1 MNGAMPFP
9 IKCLGDV
16 EKVDLTKLPHI
27 SSGIKSLDRIIKGL
41 FDSQLIV
48 VTGERG
54 QGKSTLASWIL
65 ANALDQDRNIF
76 AYSGE
81 LPDYNFRSWLDF
93 QIAGS
98 QNIDTTYNEW
108 NDADY
113 TLKSEAA
120 VKLSEFYQGRA
131 YIYDNSAVTQ
141 GKLQDVLL
149 GSVKYAADN
158 LGCTL
163 FLIDNIM
170 TAVSAGEDMYAV
182 QSNFVKDLKA
192 IASTKNV
199 TIIMIAHPR
208 KTERGKALE
217 NNDVSGTSDITNLA
231 DTILTYSRISDDKS
245 DYDSEIQ
252 VTKNRLTGKLATKT
266 QSIKVHYSEKTKRI
280 ISDDDKEPNRSMCCF
295 KNTYVPF

>member
-1 MNGAMPFP
+1 MNNAMPFP

-27 SSGIKSLDRIIKGL
+27 SCGIKSLDRIIKGL

-65 ANALDQDRNIF
+65 ANALNQGRKIF

-93 QIAGS
+93 QIAGA
-98 QNIDTTYNEW
+98 QNIDTSYNEW

-113 TLKSEAA
+113 TLKDSAA
-120 VKLSEFYQGRA
+120 IKLSAYYQGRA
-131 YIYDNSAVTQ
+131 YIYDNSAICN
-141 GKLQDVLL
+141 GKLQDALL
-149 GSVKYAADN
+149 GSIKYAAES
-158 LGCTL
+158 LGCTI

-170 TAVSAGEDMYAV
+170 TAVNSGDDMFSV
-182 QSNFVKDLKA
+182 QSQFVKDLKS
-192 IASTKNV
+192 IAAAMNI
-199 TIIMIAHPR
+199 TILLVAHPK
-208 KTERGKALE
+208 KTERGKSLE
-217 NNDVSGTSDITNLA
+217 NNDVSGSADITNLA
-231 DTILTYSRISDDKS
+231 DIVLTYSRAESEGS

-252 VTKNRLTGKLATKT
+252 VTKNRLTGKLATKKN
-266 QSIKVHYSEKTKRI
+266 SIKVHYSEKTKRI
-280 ISDDDKEPNRSMCCF
+280 FSDDDKNLNIQMCCF
-295 KNTYVPF
+295 KSDFIPF